1 MKIIPAAIFVFL
13 FLLVTAPD
21 ESEGA
26 VKLIWFVKIAKK
38 LGVKL
43 KKNSHYA
50 RCLTPEVPDHIDCP
64 DIVFGVGL
72 TRNQAQNSAYLY
84 ASTLGDPECALY
96 VRHCEIH
103 KFFGK

>member
-1 MKIIPAAIFVFL
+1 MKIIPAAVFVFL

-26 VKLIWFVKIAKK
+26 IKLIWFVKIAKK

-43 KKNSHYA
+43 KKNSYYA
-50 RCLTPEVPDHIDCP
+50 RCNTREVPDDVDCP
-64 DIVFGVGL
+64 DVVFGVGL
-72 TRNQAQNSAYLY
+72 TRNQAQNSARLY
-84 ASTLGDPECALY
+84 ASTFGDRKCALF
-96 VRHCEIH
+96 VGHCEIH